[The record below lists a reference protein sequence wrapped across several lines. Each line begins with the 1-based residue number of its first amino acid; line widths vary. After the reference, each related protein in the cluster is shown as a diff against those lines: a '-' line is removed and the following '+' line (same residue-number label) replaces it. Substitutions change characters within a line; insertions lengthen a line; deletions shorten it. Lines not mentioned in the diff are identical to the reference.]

1 MPPDTATHTAA
12 LWLAKARSDLRA
24 VEILTAAIDAP
35 LDVIAFHAQ
44 QIAEKALKALH
55 YWGGARFVLGHS
67 LVELLGPLL
76 PQYPQLA
83 PLQEAAQRL
92 DQYYIPT
99 RYPNG
104 LPGGAPFQV
113 YTKTQA
119 AEAVVSAQDFVALV
133 RAAVGPR

>member
-1 MPPDTATHTAA
+1 MRHSRAEAERWLGQAENDLASAGVLAREGFAA
-12 LWLAKARSDLRA
+12 QACF
-24 VEILTAAIDAP
+24 TC
-35 LDVIAFHAQ
+35 Q
-44 QIAEKALKALH
+44 QAAEKALKALH

-113 YTKTQA
+113 YTKAQA
-119 AEAVVSAQDFVALV
+119 AEAIASAQDFVALV